1 MSMKRLRTLLLA
13 AVVLTGLPA
22 AAQSS
27 KPFAWPKGAKAAVS
41 LAYDDA
47 LNSQLD
53 NALPALDA
61 HGLKA
66 TFYLTMAS
74 EAVAKRMPE
83 WRAAAARG
91 HELGNH
97 TLYHPCSR
105 SQPGSDWV
113 APHRD
118 LDKISPA
125 AQREEVLLA
134 NAFLQAIDG
143 QTERT
148 FTAPCGHL
156 LASGKP
162 YLPLLKGV
170 FVAMKSHIGGVVQ
183 DMAALDPENTATLA
197 PTDVSAEQMIAV
209 VEQAAARGTMVSLT
223 FHGVGGDHLS
233 VSKQAHEAL
242 LRHLAAHP
250 ERFWVDSFVN
260 IMRHVKAQ
268 RGR

>member
-1 MSMKRLRTLLLA
+1 MRRWLALACAAALSASALA
-13 AVVLTGLPA
+13 AEPA
-22 AAQSS
+22 
-27 KPFAWPKGAKAAVS
+27 KPFAWPKGARAAVS
-41 LAYDDA
+41 LSYDDA

-53 NALPALDA
+53 HALPALDA
-61 HGLKA
+61 LGLRA

-74 EAVAKRMPE
+74 EVVAKRLPE

-97 TLYHPCSR
+97 SLYHPCSR
-105 SQPGSDWV
+105 GMPGRDWV
-113 APHRD
+113 PLHHD

-134 NAFLQAIDG
+134 NVFLQAIDG
-143 QTERT
+143 RSERT
-148 FTAPCGHL
+148 FTVPCGDL
-156 LASGKP
+156 LAGGQP
-162 YLPLLKGV
+162 YLPLLRGV
-170 FVAMKSHIGGVVQ
+170 FVGIKSRGGGVVQ
-183 DMAALDPENTATLA
+183 DMARLDPEDVETAD
-197 PTDVSAEQMIAV
+197 PTDASAEKLIAWV
-209 VEQAAARGTMVSLT
+209 DQAAVRGTMVSLT

-233 VSKQAHEAL
+233 VSKEAHEKL

-260 IMRHVKAQ
+260 IMRHVRAQ

>member
-1 MSMKRLRTLLLA
+1 MRSGCLGLFIAATLA
-13 AVVLTGLPA
+13 AQPA
-22 AAQSS
+22 AADSG
-27 KPFAWPKGAKAAVS
+27 KPFTWPKGAKAAVS
-41 LAYDDA
+41 LSYDDA

-53 NALPALDA
+53 HALPALEA

-105 SQPGSDWV
+105 SGPGRDWV
-113 APHRD
+113 PLHHD

-125 AQREEVLLA
+125 AQREELLLA
-134 NAFLQAIDG
+134 NVFLQAIDG
-143 QTERT
+143 RSERT
-148 FTAPCGHL
+148 FTVPCGDL
-156 LASGKP
+156 LAAGQP
-162 YLPLLKGV
+162 YLPLVRGV
-170 FVAMKSHIGGVVQ
+170 FVGIKSRGGGVVQ
-183 DMAALDPENTATLA
+183 DMATLDPEDVETADPA
-197 PTDVSAEQMIAV
+197 AASGEQLIAL

-242 LRHLAAHP
+242 LRHLARHP